1 MSDIQ
6 KVKQEEVIYCDDE
19 SKWDKIKEKFD
30 DILYEILPR
39 FLYRFLHNL
48 FNLSMWRGKIR
59 RFFQR
64 IIRGWDDS
72 DTWSLDTTFY

>member
-30 DILYEILPR
+30 DILYEIFRLFLFR
-39 FLYRFLHNL
+39 FY
-48 FNLSMWRGKIR
+48 
-59 RFFQR
+59 
-64 IIRGWDDS
+64 
-72 DTWSLDTTFY
+72 